1 MRPTTQ
7 FSFTSAF
14 TSAFTSFFLLSSFS
28 LLATTFN
35 VGPTRTYKTPSSVSA
50 LVHDSDVVVID
61 SAVYEGDV
69 CAWRAN
75 HLQIY
80 ANGPVVLKAAGKAF
94 EQKAIWVVKGND
106 CWIQGIDFRD
116 CAVPDN
122 NGAGIRVEGTNITVM
137 DCAFRR
143 NQDGILAGANTK
155 STIEV
160 VRCVFEQSGAG
171 DGLSHAIYIGH
182 VARFLYYGNYT
193 HGTVVG
199 HEVKSRALFNYI
211 AYNRITTEEGT
222 GSRNIDLPNGGESYV
237 IGNIIQHGAK
247 TENGNVIGYGLE
259 GLSDTVNNT
268 LVIASN
274 TIVNER
280 SAATF
285 LRTDAATKRVLMV
298 NNIIAGTGTLLIG
311 TADTLDTLYN
321 ARSVNIADAKF
332 MNAAALDYRLRNDA
346 PARGIAV
353 PMGTMHDIELDPAFM
368 YVHPTQVKARAAHH
382 DMGALE
388 SAMSMD
394 VPLASLPPSQHLSV
408 YPNPSSD
415 VITVVIPSELERQDV
430 VITSVD
436 GREVM
441 RVPANSS
448 LLQVDVSM
456 LATGMYFIRAGAHT
470 TVVLK

>member
-1 MRPTTQ
+1 M
-7 FSFTSAF
+7 
-14 TSAFTSFFLLSSFS
+14 
-28 LLATTFN
+28 
-35 VGPTRTYKTPSSVSA
+35 VK
-50 LVHDSDVVVID
+50 DSDVVVID

-75 HLQIY
+75 NLQIY

-237 IGNIIQHGAK
+237 LGNIIQHGAQ

-259 GLSDTVNNT
+259 GMSDTVNNT

-311 TADTLDTLYN
+311 TADTLDTLHN
-321 ARSVNIADAKF
+321 SRSLNIADAKF
-332 MNAAALDYRLRNDA
+332 ENASTLDYRLRDDA

-353 PMGTMHDIELDPAFM
+353 PVGVMHEIELDPAFM
-368 YVHPTQVKARAAHH
+368 YVHPTQVKARTTHH

-388 SAMSMD
+388 SAMSTD
-394 VPLASLPPSQHLSV
+394 VPLATMPPSHQLLL
-408 YPNPSSD
+408 YPNPASTS
-415 VITVVIPSELERQDV
+415 ITIDAATELINEDV
-430 VITSVD
+430 VILSVD
-436 GREVM
+436 GREVH
-441 RVPANSS
+441 RSRI
-448 LLQVDVSM
+448 VDQKQ
-456 LATGMYFIRAGAHT
+456 GIDIRALAAGQYCIRVGNAAYH
-470 TVVLK
+470 LFMKL

>member
-1 MRPTTQ
+1 MQISR
-7 FSFTSAF
+7 TSLL
-14 TSAFTSFFLLSSFS
+14 FLLAALPAF
-28 LLATTFN
+28 ATTWN
-35 VGPTRTYKTPSSVSA
+35 VGPTRTYKTPSAVSA
-50 LVHDSDVVVID
+50 MVKDSDVVVID

-69 CAWRAN
+69 CAWRAH

-106 CWIQGIDFRD
+106 CWIQGIDFQD
-116 CAVPDN
+116 CTVPDN
-122 NGAGIRVEGTNITVM
+122 NGAGIRVEGTNIQVM

-143 NQDGILAGANTK
+143 NQDGILAGANVK

-171 DGLSHAIYIGH
+171 DGLSHAIYIGR

-193 HGTVVG
+193 HGTLVG

-259 GLSDTVNNT
+259 GMSDTVKNT

-285 LRTDAATKRVLMV
+285 VRTDAATKKLWLI

-311 TADTLDTLYN
+311 TADTLDTLHN
-321 ARSVNIADAKF
+321 SRSVNIADARF
-332 MNAAALDYRLRNDA
+332 VNASALDYQLRDDA
-346 PARGIAV
+346 PARSIAV
-353 PMGTMHDIELDPAFM
+353 AAGVMNDIVLDPAFM
-368 YVHPTQVKARAAHH
+368 YVHTTQVKARTSHR
-382 DMGALE
+382 DMGAVE
-388 SAMSMD
+388 SVMSTS
-394 VPLASLPPSQHLSV
+394 VPIEPIPPSRPLTV
-408 YPNPSSD
+408 YPNPASD
-415 VITVVIPSELERQDV
+415 VITVVVPNDVLRNDV
-430 VITSVD
+430 VVTSAD
-436 GREVM
+436 GREVL
-441 RVPANSS
+441 RIRNADAQ
-448 LLQVDVSM
+448 LRLDVSV
-456 LATGMYFIRAGAHT
+456 LAAGMY
-470 TVVLK
+470 VVRVGGLQTAFVK